1 MDKYNVISITN
12 DLSALQND
20 MIQWSNLPYDFRLRS
35 DEDCIRLYGM
45 TNTELF
51 NRLRAV
57 LVSTQ
62 KPVEDIDVIGK
73 NISESSGDVNQNQ
86 LNLPANFDFSE
97 DQDLLR
103 QKKEIAAELDKS
115 PTIVIISPFEDKNKK
130 EYNIEF
136 LDKQIQKYNMLN
148 DKFKLL
154 SDSYSTDLWGY
165 DVQNMY
171 YIMKR
176 ILANQEEQDTV
187 DFEFRNRIQ
196 ANTDAENPI
205 IPVIQNMQEKVLKED
220 TLGLLSIKLD
230 ETFVKNPVQKAI
242 YETKINPVINKAL
255 YENDFNLPQVVPYF
269 TLSEMN
275 EMGITL
281 EDINPESYVDNLIKA
296 SSDYKDGLVDES
308 VLLNLGWNPS
318 VEVNKKSLEFARNRQ
333 IRWFNEYGCQIID
346 LTKWNTDVSILES
359 TVKMENVY
367 KQKNLYPV
375 YIVLSFTNTVFGK
388 IINQV
393 KHSVYSH
400 SGIALDS
407 KLDKI
412 YTFRFDKNTNGF
424 GIEGLSNYLANYQDA
439 KISVMTLFVEKK
451 VKDKLEKILQ
461 SFNDIKD
468 KTKYGFGNLFNI
480 LLNRA
485 IKNGASLA
493 MVCSQFVDTILKMVN
508 IDLNGKSSNLVTPQD
523 FMSIKRPKVFN
534 LYEGL
539 VREFKEKLLQAKEY
553 KLLTSSADQE
563 VRYSNVVEAVCGLTL
578 DLSNII
584 ISESGQQ
591 ILQEINQLMTPVAVI
606 YEKKLP
612 FEISDKGDIIIHF
625 IKPLEQ
631 QYQEAHRLLK
641 MYGEN
646 NLEGIK
652 HELARLFYIN
662 YRIEKKIKKMDHE
675 DANYKKLIDL
685 RARVLNDFKKY
696 FKVVLDKEPDFNFYE
711 YYKKSEYYDGNI
723 IIDNKIVKITK
734 NLILRF
740 LKSLGL

>member
-45 TNTELF
+45 TNIELF

-205 IPVIQNMQEKVLKED
+205 IPVIQNMQEKVLRED

-269 TLSEMN
+269 TLSEMD
-275 EMGITL
+275 EMGIAL
-281 EDINPESYVDNLIKA
+281 EDVDPESYVDNLIKA

-308 VLLNLGWNPS
+308 ALLNLGWNPS
-318 VEVNKKSLEFARNRQ
+318 VEVYKESLEFARNRQ

-359 TVKMENVY
+359 TTKMENVY

-407 KLDKI
+407 KLNKI

-424 GIEGLSNYLANYQDA
+424 GIEGLSNYLSNYEDA
-439 KISVMTLFVEKK
+439 KISVMTLFVEKN

-461 SFNDIKD
+461 SFNNIKE
-468 KTKYGFGNLFNI
+468 KTRYGFGNLFNI
-480 LLNRA
+480 LLNRT

-539 VREFKEKLLQAKEY
+539 VRDFKEKKLEAKEY

-591 ILQEINQLMTPVAVI
+591 ILQEINELMTPVAVI

-662 YRIEKKIKKMDHE
+662 YRIEKKVKKMNHE

-696 FKVVLDKEPDFNFYE
+696 FKVVLDKEPDFDFYE

-723 IIDNKIVKITK
+723 IIDNKIVKATK